1 MKADNKSI
9 TRISSFLIMHFPIAN
24 RFESFYD
31 WFKDQADLLKFQKNR
46 TTAISDHPAC
56 PLNLP

>member
-1 MKADNKSI
+1 
-9 TRISSFLIMHFPIAN
+9 MHFPIAN
-24 RFESFYD
+24 RFELFYD

-46 TTAISDHPAC
+46 TAAKSGHPAC